1 MGLIWKSAWE
11 FSGKKWNII
20 ALQWHIKMTDNAQ
33 KQHRKSF
40 RIVGKREGKYSFC
53 FSLPYHA
60 WKNSRCIT
68 MASAHWILMRH
79 VSMVLFF
86 IPSIATVYVLCSPK
100 KPPITMVSNHR
111 LKPNLT
117 CVGEIALHCGN
128 CTSILSSFKKLQKI
142 HHKLLGKRNKP
153 KLSLTISGFIVHTHS
168 LQR

>member
-1 MGLIWKSAWE
+1 MGLIWKSAPE
-11 FSGKKWNII
+11 FSGAKMEHYCPSMAHQDDRQCSKTASKKLENSW
-20 ALQWHIKMTDNAQ
+20 
-33 KQHRKSF
+33 
-40 RIVGKREGKYSFC
+40 KREGKYSFC